1 MKLLYGVSCLAWIF
15 LEIWIFY
22 REHGSVNKKT
32 DNNTRRINVLAV
44 FIAIGIG
51 IIFSNV
57 DIFAIGGPSNTRF
70 FIGTIIVW
78 FGWILRFWAVQTLGK
93 FFRTTVMIQK
103 GHTVIESGP
112 YKILRHPSYAG
123 DLSMIIGAGVGMG
136 NWIGLALM
144 IVVSFIGFSI
154 RINLEEKILIQSL
167 GRNYQD
173 YMKRTKKLIPFI
185 Y

>member
-57 DIFAIGGPSNTRF
+57 DIFAIGGPSNSRF
-70 FIGTIIVW
+70 FIGSIIIW
-78 FGWILRFWAVQTLGK
+78 LGLTLRFWAVQTLGK
-93 FFRTTVMIQK
+93 YFRTTVMIQK
-103 GHTVIESGP
+103 DHTVIESGP
-112 YKILRHPSYAG
+112 YKILRHPSYTG
-123 DLSMIIGAGVGMG
+123 DLLAIIGVGIGMD
-136 NWIGLALM
+136 NWIGLILM
-144 IVVSFIGFSI
+144 LLISLWAFHKRIVV
-154 RINLEEKILIQSL
+154 EEQTLVQSL
-167 GRNYQD
+167 GCGYCD
-173 YMKRTKKLIPFI
+173 YMKRTKRLIPFI